1 MSMNCARVIALLFAA
16 CACAGA
22 QCPPGTLAVI
32 VNRSNPTQSLS
43 VAQLRRLLIGD
54 VRVWPDHKAVTLVE
68 RDPASR
74 VFQCSLA
81 NIVRLSPSEYH
92 RYIMGAQFRG
102 EEAMAVQTSDSDAS
116 SARMVASSDGSL
128 AIVNLSSV
136 AAFARWVKVIRVN
149 SKNPGEPGYPL

>member
-1 MSMNCARVIALLFAA
+1 MIMNCARVIFLVLAA

-32 VNRSNPTQSLS
+32 VNKSNPTQSLS

-54 VRVWPDHKAVTLVE
+54 VRLWPDHKAVTLVE

-74 VFQCSLA
+74 VFQCSLSQ
-81 NIVRLSPSEYH
+81 IVRLSTAEYH
-92 RYIMGAQFRG
+92 RYIMSAEFRG
-102 EEAMAVQTSDSDAS
+102 EETMVVETSDSDAS
-116 SARMVASSDGSL
+116 SARMVAGSEGSL

-136 AAFARWVKVIRVN
+136 TAFSSWVKVIRIDA
-149 SKNPGEPGYPL
+149 KNPGDPGYPL

>member
-1 MSMNCARVIALLFAA
+1 MCLLFAA

-32 VNRSNPTQSLS
+32 VNKSNPTQSLS

-81 NIVRLSPSEYH
+81 KIMRLSPPEYH
-92 RYIMGAQFRG
+92 RYIMGAEFRG
-102 EEAMAVQTSDSDAS
+102 EEAMAVETSDSDAS
-116 SARMVASSDGSL
+116 SARMVAGGEGSL

-136 AAFARWVKVIRVN
+136 AAFASWVKVIRVN
-149 SKNPGEPGYPL
+149 AKNPGEHGYPL